1 MQWQH
6 ADGYVCSTLVRSA
19 SPKNQRLRWVDGE
32 LCSTLVRSASPKN
45 QRFSGLTGIRPI
57 KHKNNKKV
65 SASSHFLLF
74 PCLALLIANSHYIPL
89 IRGMK
94 AGNAKNSV
102 ASVCVSNYNKLG
114 AVFIF
119 VKEGKIMQEKEKGG
133 FSFINEQIKE
143 KPLNKKRL
151 VKKALFT
158 VALAVI
164 FGAVAALVF
173 SLLQPEF
180 SNWFYPEEKSVVTI
194 PKDDVTETEETGQD
208 DTQES
213 TEQKDTENNGQQG
226 ENKEPENGQQET
238 EEAGNSQQEQTD
250 EPETEHNTGD
260 ISNNEMQELELAD
273 FQKLQN
279 KLYAVGKEANKFIV
293 TVTGVKSD
301 TDWFNNPYESKGQAS
316 GIIVAENGRELL
328 VLTERKAIA
337 DAQEIYVTFINDAV
351 VKAEMKKYDG
361 NTGIAVLSVK
371 TSELTES
378 TKNAITVAVLGNSL
392 TVAQGTIA
400 IAIGSPLG
408 TNYSILTGNI
418 TSTTNS
424 ISTIDHN
431 YSVFTTDIVG
441 SSNGSGALVNVDGE
455 IIGIV
460 MQGYS
465 SAGDENT
472 LTAIS
477 ISELK
482 ALIEMLSNGQDIPYI
497 GLEVTTVTAAIERE
511 YEIPKGAYIKDVCM
525 DSPAMAAGL
534 QNGDVITE
542 IDGDEILTA
551 ENYEKKL
558 LSLKPEDT
566 VEVKIERQGPEGYT
580 EITCTVEV
588 SVLP

>member
-1 MQWQH
+1 M
-6 ADGYVCSTLVRSA
+6 
-19 SPKNQRLRWVDGE
+19 
-32 LCSTLVRSASPKN
+32 
-45 QRFSGLTGIRPI
+45 
-57 KHKNNKKV
+57 
-65 SASSHFLLF
+65 LF

-151 VKKALFT
+151 IKKALFT

-316 GIIVAENGRELL
+316 GIIVAENSRELL

-337 DAQEIYVTFINDAV
+337 DAQEIYVTFINDV
-351 VKAEMKKYDG
+351 SVKAEMKKYDG

-392 TVAQGTIA
+392 TVTQGTIA

>member
-1 MQWQH
+1 
-6 ADGYVCSTLVRSA
+6 
-19 SPKNQRLRWVDGE
+19 
-32 LCSTLVRSASPKN
+32 
-45 QRFSGLTGIRPI
+45 
-57 KHKNNKKV
+57 
-65 SASSHFLLF
+65 
-74 PCLALLIANSHYIPL
+74 
-89 IRGMK
+89 
-94 AGNAKNSV
+94 
-102 ASVCVSNYNKLG
+102 
-114 AVFIF
+114 
-119 VKEGKIMQEKEKGG
+119 MQEKEKGG

-316 GIIVAENGRELL
+316 GIIVAENSRELL

-337 DAQEIYVTFINDAV
+337 DAQEIYVTFINDV
-351 VKAEMKKYDG
+351 SVKAEMKKYDG

-482 ALIEMLSNGQDIPYI
+482 ALIEMLSNGQDIPCI

>member
-1 MQWQH
+1 M
-6 ADGYVCSTLVRSA
+6 
-19 SPKNQRLRWVDGE
+19 
-32 LCSTLVRSASPKN
+32 
-45 QRFSGLTGIRPI
+45 TGIRPI

-316 GIIVAENGRELL
+316 GIIVAENSRELL

-337 DAQEIYVTFINDAV
+337 DAQEIYVTFINDV
-351 VKAEMKKYDG
+351 SVKAEMKKYDG

-392 TVAQGTIA
+392 TVTQGTIA

>member
-1 MQWQH
+1 MVENL
-6 ADGYVCSTLVRSA
+6 VCSGSM
-19 SPKNQRLRWVDGE
+19 
-32 LCSTLVRSASPKN
+32 
-45 QRFSGLTGIRPI
+45 LTGIRPI

-65 SASSHFLLF
+65 SASNHFLLF

-151 VKKALFT
+151 IKKALFT
-158 VALAVI
+158 VVLAVI
-164 FGAVAALVF
+164 FGTVAALVF

-392 TVAQGTIA
+392 TVTQGTIA